1 MILLPNGFIR
11 SLVSFLISILIYA
24 TYSRVIVIFKGIFSG
39 KESINSEYTKEQ
51 LKLIKQNIK
60 TISGLIKNNE
70 KQLKTVT
77 AKEEEL
83 TTYLDNSTEELAKLG
98 YDAKSLASVLSSTT
112 ESKKFLISEIE
123 RLTKELTESES
134 KLKNKTG
141 EKIVEQEEHE
151 VITKGRITLK
161 N

>member
-1 MILLPNGFIR
+1 MQL
-11 SLVSFLISILIYA
+11 SFFAS
-24 TYSRVIVIFKGIFSG
+24 
-39 KESINSEYTKEQ
+39 
-51 LKLIKQNIK
+51 KLQ
-60 TISGLIKNNE
+60 
-70 KQLKTVT
+70 
-77 AKEEEL
+77 
-83 TTYLDNSTEELAKLG
+83 
-98 YDAKSLASVLSSTT
+98 
-112 ESKKFLISEIE
+112 FLISEIE